1 MGLPRITASALRS
14 WLLPAVAVAVATL
27 ASACAGTQLPAPTA
41 ADALR
46 ASRDWPGTTLASL
59 SEGRTAYLEHCAS
72 CHAPFAPSAKRAEQW
87 PGLVNEMAVRSK
99 LDRAQADAVIRYL
112 VTTAQRSYPVATR

>member
-1 MGLPRITASALRS
+1 MVSPRITAFSLRS
-14 WLLPAVAVAVATL
+14 WLLMAVAVM
-27 ASACAGTQLPAPTA
+27 ASACAGTQLPAPTD

-59 SEGRTAYLEHCAS
+59 SEGRTAYLDHCSA
-72 CHAPFAPSAKRAEQW
+72 CHAPFAPSAKPADQW
-87 PGLVNEMAVRSK
+87 PKLVNEMAVRSK

-112 VTTAQRSYPVATR
+112 VTAAQRPYPVAAR